1 VGYAGGETKNPDYGH
16 MGDHTETVQLDYDPH
31 RISYE
36 ALLALFW
43 EGHNPREKSWSRQYM
58 NAIFYHD
65 EKQRWA
71 ALASKAKVEEETGCA
86 VYSQVLPLRSFT
98 LAEAYHQKYLLRRET
113 DLVQALKRIYPD
125 MNDFINST
133 AVARL
138 NGYVGG
144 YGNVAQ
150 IERELEALG
159 IGAVGRKHP
168 A

>member
-1 VGYAGGETKNPDYGH
+1 VGYAGGETKHPDYGH
-16 MGDHTETVQLDYDPH
+16 MGDHTETVQLDYDP
-31 RISYE
+31 RSISYAE
-36 ALLALFW
+36 LLALFW
-43 EGHNPREKSWSRQYM
+43 ESHNPRERSWSRQYM

-71 ALASKAKVEEETGCA
+71 ASVSKAKVEEKTGHA
-86 VYSQVLPLRSFT
+86 VHSQVLPLRSFT

-113 DLVQALKRIYPD
+113 ELARALTRIYPD
-125 MNDFINST
+125 MDDFINST

-150 IERELEALG
+150 LERELEALG

>member
-1 VGYAGGETKNPDYGH
+1 
-16 MGDHTETVQLDYDPH
+16 L
-31 RISYE
+31 
-36 ALLALFW
+36 
-43 EGHNPREKSWSRQYM
+43 
-58 NAIFYHD
+58 
-65 EKQRWA
+65 
-71 ALASKAKVEEETGCA
+71 
-86 VYSQVLPLRSFT
+86 
-98 LAEAYHQKYLLRRET
+98 
-113 DLVQALKRIYPD
+113 
-125 MNDFINST
+125 NDFINST